1 MVFHEVFA
9 GVTSSLIISPI
20 MTLIDISIIKSQLH
34 KQTLSKSITEN
45 ITFYSA
51 NKRSFLK
58 PLVTMNTVYSTTYC
72 TANLTELFCKKQ
84 GIDYKLPTLLATS
97 AANIL
102 TIMYKDST
110 YSKLI
115 KKQQS
120 TKFPIKSNMLF
131 AVRDMST
138 IMTCFI
144 WKKDVVS
151 YMDRYMAHNKSE
163 VLASI
168 FMPSL
173 IQVFSTPLHILAI
186 DIYEHPK
193 HSLKE
198 RIQRIPSIY
207 RSVLLGRVIRA
218 VPAFGIGGFINDMLR
233 PVRDFT

>member
-1 MVFHEVFA
+1 MVIHELFA

-58 PLVTMNTVYSTTYC
+58 PLLTMNTVYISTYC

-97 AANIL
+97 AVNIF
-102 TIMYKDST
+102 TIMFKDST

-115 KKQQS
+115 KKQQA
-120 TKFPIKSNMLF
+120 TKFPLKSNMLF

-144 WKKDVVS
+144 WKKDVVH
-151 YMDRYMAHNKSE
+151 YMDKYMDHNKSE

-186 DIYEHPK
+186 DIYEHPE
-193 HSLKE
+193 HRLKE
-198 RIQRIPSIY
+198 RLKRIPSIY

-218 VPAFGIGGFINDMLR
+218 VPAFGVGGFINDMLR
-233 PVRDFT
+233 PVREV